1 MAFMTPPDINKPNET
16 LANSQNVYGGEG
28 SEVIVTAQINR
39 DMQDKD
45 LRYPLD
51 VGETAGLDSYI
62 EFRLVNEET
71 LDIGNVVKSIVDTAV
86 ALKNKTVK
94 LGKDV
99 GGAFVAGAT
108 EEEIKIGQA
117 AIRTTAVEVG
127 GSFLNTGNELLNTV
141 SAGFQTGANTAM
153 FVDDGEVVYVEPE
166 TKGRTVKL
174 YMPPSFS
181 YSDGVNYDNV
191 ELGVGGAMSLNALTK
206 DRKTSVLKDA
216 LSLGASTIGAM
227 ASGNSEMTSLA
238 YQRVAG
244 KLSSVLGVEQLAS
257 GTGMAVTKAA
267 TRIVT
272 SPNVRVLFNSTNMR
286 NFSMTF
292 NLIASSKKE
301 AEEIKEI
308 VKHFRKNLYPI
319 AKVANFGGK
328 PVELGLKYPDRFLIN
343 MMFQGKEVF
352 TKIKPC
358 YLTGVQTVYNAEQ
371 TGMHA
376 DGNPYK
382 VDVTLNF
389 AESLA
394 INRQD
399 VEYGGY

>member
-1 MAFMTPPDINKPNET
+1 MAFATPPNINKPNPPI
-16 LANSQNVYGGEG
+16 NPQNVIGGEY
-28 SEVIVTAQINR
+28 SEVTTTAQIKR
-39 DMQDKD
+39 T

-51 VGETAGLDSYI
+51 VGVTAGLDSYI
-62 EFRLVNEET
+62 EFRLVDEET
-71 LDIGNVVKSIVDTAV
+71 LDIGNVVETVINSAV
-86 ALKNKTVK
+86 ALKERFVK
-94 LGKDV
+94 
-99 GGAFVAGAT
+99 
-108 EEEIKIGQA
+108 
-117 AIRTTAVEVG
+117 IRTDVRGGIARGASQEEVELAQSSVTEFTTEVGTGLLNTGTEYLNTAVE
-127 GSFLNTGNELLNTV
+127 
-141 SAGFQTGANTAM
+141 GFEQGKKSV
-153 FVDDGEVVYVEPE
+153 FVDDNEVVYLEPSTE
-166 TKGRTVKL
+166 GSRVVKL

-206 DRKTSVLKDA
+206 DKKTSVLHDA

-227 ASGNSEMTSLA
+227 AAGNSEMTSLA

-308 VKHFRKNLYPI
+308 VKHFRANLYPL
-319 AKVANFGGK
+319 AKVASFGGK
-328 PVELGLKYPDRFLIN
+328 PVELGLKFPDRFVIN
-343 MMFQGKEVF
+343 MLFQGKEVF

-371 TGMHA
+371 TGMHS